1 MVQGTEEE
9 RGIRLVSRNN
19 GTASIGAGTVV
30 GTNETSHRAEGNTVP
45 AGAPHTQKQMSDQR
59 QRQLSH
65 VLYWRFFVNLA
76 LMLMDAAMFLIASA
90 TVLNLRHENHP
101 FYTPRFGFT
110 FDTTVYLIVATCF
123 WIWSLHQVGV
133 YHRHIMGDGY
143 QLNLLLIKGMAVC
156 WIIQCAFHFFFKFE
170 LTLTSLCLMVAS
182 GWALTVV
189 ERMISRAFLTRS
201 RKKGEYAYGTVIVGS
216 PQGIGRMLRLLAQ
229 RQQLNYRPVAV
240 CPIRFNPETGLVDSD
255 LNAEE
260 LRREINENWGSSLPV
275 LQYSDNNLA
284 EQFLDINA
292 QTVMVTDVLRRYSD
306 NYNTFSVRMESLDL
320 EIAMIASAA
329 DTSNHEIQIRSIQGT
344 TIITQRLPQY
354 SVMARFCKRLFDIIV
369 SAIAIVVA
377 SPIMFVTAI
386 LIKADDGGPV
396 FYKQQRI
403 GLRGKP
409 FCIHKFRSMRVN
421 ADKYLAEVAA
431 ANGQELGM
439 RVKIKKDPRITK
451 IGHFIRKTSIDE
463 LPQFF
468 DSFIGTMSVVGP
480 RPQRQFEVD
489 EYNQVFATRLL
500 VKPGITGPWQ
510 VSGRNDLS
518 DEESEALDVAY
529 VQNWSVMGDL
539 IYILRTVGTVLHP
552 NGAY

>member
-1 MVQGTEEE
+1 MV
-9 RGIRLVSRNN
+9 
-19 GTASIGAGTVV
+19 
-30 GTNETSHRAEGNTVP
+30 
-45 AGAPHTQKQMSDQR
+45 
-59 QRQLSH
+59 
-65 VLYWRFFVNLA
+65 
-76 LMLMDAAMFLIASA
+76 
-90 TVLNLRHENHP
+90 
-101 FYTPRFGFT
+101 
-110 FDTTVYLIVATCF
+110 
-123 WIWSLHQVGV
+123 
-133 YHRHIMGDGY
+133 
-143 QLNLLLIKGMAVC
+143 
-156 WIIQCAFHFFFKFE
+156 
-170 LTLTSLCLMVAS
+170 
-182 GWALTVV
+182 
-189 ERMISRAFLTRS
+189 
-201 RKKGEYAYGTVIVGS
+201 
-216 PQGIGRMLRLLAQ
+216 
-229 RQQLNYRPVAV
+229 
-240 CPIRFNPETGLVDSD
+240 
-255 LNAEE
+255 
-260 LRREINENWGSSLPV
+260 
-275 LQYSDNNLA
+275 
-284 EQFLDINA
+284 
-292 QTVMVTDVLRRYSD
+292 
-306 NYNTFSVRMESLDL
+306 
-320 EIAMIASAA
+320 ASAA
-329 DTSNHEIQIRSIQGT
+329 DTSNHEIQIRFIQGT

-409 FCIHKFRSMRVN
+409 FYIHKFRSMRVN

>member
-1 MVQGTEEE
+1 
-9 RGIRLVSRNN
+9 
-19 GTASIGAGTVV
+19 
-30 GTNETSHRAEGNTVP
+30 
-45 AGAPHTQKQMSDQR
+45 
-59 QRQLSH
+59 
-65 VLYWRFFVNLA
+65 
-76 LMLMDAAMFLIASA
+76 
-90 TVLNLRHENHP
+90 
-101 FYTPRFGFT
+101 
-110 FDTTVYLIVATCF
+110 
-123 WIWSLHQVGV
+123 
-133 YHRHIMGDGY
+133 
-143 QLNLLLIKGMAVC
+143 
-156 WIIQCAFHFFFKFE
+156 
-170 LTLTSLCLMVAS
+170 MVAS

-216 PQGIGRMLRLLAQ
+216 PQGIGRMLRFLAQ

-240 CPIRFNPETGLVDSD
+240 CPIRLNPETGLVDSD

-320 EIAMIASAA
+320 EIAMVASAA
-329 DTSNHEIQIRSIQGT
+329 DTSNHEIHIRSIQGT

-354 SVMARFCKRLFDIIV
+354 SVMGRFRKRLFDIIV
-369 SAIAIVVA
+369 SAIAIVAA

-409 FCIHKFRSMRVN
+409 FYIHKFRSMRVN

-480 RPQRQFEVD
+480 RPQR
-489 EYNQVFATRLL
+489 
-500 VKPGITGPWQ
+500 PI
-510 VSGRNDLS
+510 
-518 DEESEALDVAY
+518 
-529 VQNWSVMGDL
+529 
-539 IYILRTVGTVLHP
+539 
-552 NGAY
+552 